1 MSNEQILSKL
11 KSEKDNKVTKAVE
24 DAAATAM
31 QMDIIMVYV
40 NRIVSQM
47 GKSERKCKL
56 LESLKHLHHHWSK
69 MKAFICSSADVSK
82 WKSGKSLAMRK
93 LNVEGIVLPK
103 TKSKNAKMLLDRS
116 IKNMNRLIEDECSNK
131 ENIKPRKSVKVK
143 TFRARTKKMRKAKVK
158 KPRVW
163 RFVRSKTKKGEWL
176 KIPSAW
182 GEPTRGDEYTPREVL
197 EYVETRTPSQC
208 MTKFVRP
215 LVTSGI
221 IPVSYDAVKYVQ
233 HLHRSLLVS

>member
-47 GKSERKCKL
+47 RKSERTCKL
-56 LESLKHLHHHWSK
+56 LESLEHLHHHWSK

-103 TKSKNAKMLLDRS
+103 TKSKNAKMCKGKDFQS
-116 IKNMNRLIEDECSNK
+116 KNQKDE
-131 ENIKPRKSVKVK
+131 E
-143 TFRARTKKMRKAKVK
+143 
-158 KPRVW
+158 
-163 RFVRSKTKKGEWL
+163 GE
-176 KIPSAW
+176 
-182 GEPTRGDEYTPREVL
+182 GEE
-197 EYVETRTPSQC
+197 
-208 MTKFVRP
+208 
-215 LVTSGI
+215 
-221 IPVSYDAVKYVQ
+221 A
-233 HLHRSLLVS
+233 